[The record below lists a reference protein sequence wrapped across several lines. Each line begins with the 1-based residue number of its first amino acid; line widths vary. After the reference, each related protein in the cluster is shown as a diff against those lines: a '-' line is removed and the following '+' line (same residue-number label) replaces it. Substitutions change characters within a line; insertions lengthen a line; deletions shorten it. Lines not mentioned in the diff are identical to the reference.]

1 MNRRYRDIPIEL
13 LRSFVTITDL
23 GNYTRAAEELHL
35 TQGAISAQVR
45 RLQQLVGGAVFN
57 KGPLGS
63 GLTDRGKFL
72 DTYARRILALN
83 DQIMA
88 YAGSAPQG
96 QTLRLGIQNFFA
108 ESTLAHVIERCV
120 SAQEF
125 GRIQFVCESAPKLLK
140 LLESGYVDLIF
151 AVAPFELRLE
161 TIKEWTE
168 PLAWSCSPTM
178 SLEVG
183 QSVPLIVLSEGFIDG
198 IAMRA
203 LEFKGIPYTIV
214 FSASDMTAR
223 RAAAMAGIG
232 YMAVPERCLPDVL
245 LKADDSYLPK
255 LPALRAGIFHKEGL
269 EIRRIKP
276 LIDAF
281 CDAVA
286 PPEET
291 SLDVATLAAQPR
303 RAR

>member
-13 LRSFVTITDL
+13 LRSFVTINDL
-23 GNYTRAAEELHL
+23 GSYTKAADELHL
-35 TQGAISAQVR
+35 TQGAISAQIR
-45 RLQQLVGGAVFN
+45 RLQQLVGGTVFN

-72 DTYARRILALN
+72 ETYARRILALN

-108 ESTLAHVIERCV
+108 ESTLAHVIEQCV
-120 SAQEF
+120 TAQEF
-125 GRIQFVCESAPKLLK
+125 GQIQFVCESAPNLLK

-151 AVAPFELRLE
+151 AVAPFELRLQ

-178 SLEVG
+178 SLKVG
-183 QSVPLIVLSEGFIDG
+183 QSIPLIVLPAGFIDSMA
-198 IAMRA
+198 IRA

-232 YMAVPERCLPDVL
+232 YMAVPERCLPDGL
-245 LKADDSYLPK
+245 IKADDSYLPK

-269 EIRRIKP
+269 EVRRIKS

-281 CDAVA
+281 CAAIA

-291 SLDVATLAAQPR
+291 SLKVTKLPARSR